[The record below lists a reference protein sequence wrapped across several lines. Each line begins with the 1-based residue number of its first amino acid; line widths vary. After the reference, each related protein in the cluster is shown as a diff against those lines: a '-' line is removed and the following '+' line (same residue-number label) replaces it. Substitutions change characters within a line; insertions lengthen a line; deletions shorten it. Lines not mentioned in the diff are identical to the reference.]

1 MEFEN
6 NALFWQKID
15 TLYLSSDL
23 VINRPKNSVH
33 PMYTNL
39 IYPVDY
45 GYLKDLHGEN
55 PDHISVYRGSLD
67 ATNVS
72 SLVVCADILK
82 RDIEVKLLV
91 GCNNSEVNSILE
103 FLNQTDFQKAV
114 IISRGK
120 DIPGWAGNI

>member
-23 VINRPKNSVH
+23 VISRPRNSVH
-33 PMYTNL
+33 PAYKNL
-39 IYPVDY
+39 VYPVDY

-55 PDHISVYRGSLD
+55 PDHISVYRGTLD

-72 SLVVCADILK
+72 SLVVCADVLK

-91 GCNNSEVNSILE
+91 GCNEQEVNSILE
-103 FLNQTDFQKAV
+103 FLNQTDFQKSV
-114 IISRGK
+114 VVNRGK
-120 DIPGWAGNI
+120 NIPAWASTI